1 MWNTHAVLMVEHCGT
16 SVRKHP
22 VPHTAD
28 GSQLNIPTYF
38 YHLSTERTDPC
49 WLQRPD
55 GKLPTPCG
63 QHGKT
68 ERREGREA
76 GLESFPVSSG

>member
-1 MWNTHAVLMVEHCGT
+1 MVELHGT
-16 SVRKHP
+16 QMRKHP
-22 VPHTAD
+22 DPCRAD
-28 GSQLNIPTYF
+28 ASLFDIPTNLH
-38 YHLSTERTDPC
+38 HLSTEWADPC

-55 GKLPTPCG
+55 GKLPTPRG